1 MTMTDVVLVYVTA
14 GSPEESERI
23 ARALLEERLIA
34 CANLLGGVK
43 SLYWW
48 QGALEEATE
57 TLLLMKT
64 RRPLLKRLIERVR
77 ELHTYEVCEVL
88 ATPVLDGNPAYLEWV
103 LSETASS

>member
-1 MTMTDVVLVYVTA
+1 MTDVILVYVTT
-14 GSPEESERI
+14 GSPEEAERI
-23 ARALLEERLIA
+23 ARALLDEHLIA

-43 SLYWW
+43 SFYRWR
-48 QGALEEATE
+48 GNLEEATE

-64 RRPLLKRLIERVR
+64 RRPLLERLVERVR

-103 LSETASS
+103 LSETASR